1 MGGPIARVA
10 QGVASLGMSE
20 AFQEKPFQDMTE
32 EDRPT
37 KGSGGMSRLF
47 GVGGQAI
54 GAAIGQ
60 SGSVG
65 EDMSDSL
72 GTNREVNAAR
82 GRNMVDAD
90 NAAAKVVADQKTADE
105 FERSPQADAERRKR
119 AKVSQPAGGYRKR
132 PSQQLTDTLSGVSR

>member
-1 MGGPIARVA
+1 MGGPIARIA
-10 QGVASLGMSE
+10 QGVVSLGASE
-20 AFQEKPFQDMTE
+20 AFQEKPFQDVTE

-37 KGSGGMSRLF
+37 KGSGGIARL
-47 GVGGQAI
+47 GGIGGATIGTAVGH
-54 GAAIGQ
+54 
-60 SGSVG
+60 SGSMG

-105 FERSPQADAERRKR
+105 FERSPQADSERRKR
-119 AKVSQPAGGYRKR
+119 AAASQTSGGYRKR